1 MSILNAITVSV
12 THFNIIILSPQH
24 LLAFLETALL
34 ITEEIGL
41 LIHYGYASIS

>member
-1 MSILNAITVSV
+1 MLKLSV
-12 THFNIIILSPQH
+12 THFNVTILSQQQH

-34 ITEEIGL
+34 ITEETGL